1 MGFLIPGSQVRT
13 LQGVQLKWK
22 SMKYT
27 NYRGIDKIEFKYPA
41 LMAKDAETKVRK
53 LFEQIQ
59 LTKDLLGDA
68 VIVAEELRTRLD
80 ELEKEWETMSNLIKV
95 SYKEEEKEE
104 VKGDIHLGFNFGTDI
119 NKHIH

>member
-1 MGFLIPGSQVRT
+1 
-13 LQGVQLKWK
+13 
-22 SMKYT
+22 MKYT
-27 NYRGIDKIEFKYPA
+27 NYRVIDKIEFKYPA

-68 VIVAEELRTRLD
+68 VVVAEELRTRLD

-95 SYKEEEKEE
+95 TYKVEEREE
-104 VKGDIHLGFNFGTDI
+104 VKGDIHLGFNFGTDV

>member
-1 MGFLIPGSQVRT
+1 
-13 LQGVQLKWK
+13 
-22 SMKYT
+22 MKYT
-27 NYRGIDKIEFKYPA
+27 NYKAIDKIEFKYPA
-41 LMAKDAETKVRK
+41 LMAKDADVKVRK

-59 LTKDLLGDA
+59 MTKDLLGDA

-95 SYKEEEKEE
+95 TYKEEEREE
-104 VKGDIHLGFNFGTDI
+104 VKGNINLGFNFGTEV